1 MTRRRDPDMASLM
14 ATLFD
19 YDGVLADTL
28 TDMLRFAGET
38 CADMGYPR
46 KPTAADLDALE
57 TMSFVDYGLRLGI
70 PADRAQEFAH
80 RTMARFET
88 RAEPPPIFSGMDVV
102 VRGAAARGQV
112 GIVTGSPAQA
122 VLQFLEKHRLN
133 AYVSVL
139 IAVEYMGTRTEKLSA
154 ALAQLGRQPGEACLI
169 GDAVS
174 DVHACREVGVRSIA
188 VAWGHQ
194 SAARLL
200 AARAD
205 AVVSSP
211 QELAELL
218 ERI

>member
-1 MTRRRDPDMASLM
+1 MTRRRGPDIASIL

-28 TDMLRFAGET
+28 ADMLRFAGET

-70 PADRAQEFAH
+70 PADRAQEFAR
-80 RTMARFET
+80 RTMARFEA
-88 RAEPPPIFSGMDVV
+88 RAEPPPIFSGMDIV
-102 VRGAAARGQV
+102 VRKAAARGQV
-112 GIVTGSPAQA
+112 GIVTGSPARA

-133 AYVSVL
+133 ASVNVL
-139 IAVEYMGTRTEKLSA
+139 IAVEHMGTRTEKISA
-154 ALAQLGRQPGEACLI
+154 ALAQLGREPNEACLI

-174 DVHACREVGVRSIA
+174 DVHACSELGVRSIA

-194 SAARLL
+194 SAARL
-200 AARAD
+200 AAAGAD
-205 AVVSSP
+205 SVVGSP
-211 QELAELL
+211 QDLAELL
-218 ERI
+218 DRI

>member
-1 MTRRRDPDMASLM
+1 MTSLL
-14 ATLFD
+14 AILFD

-38 CADMGYPR
+38 CAEMGYPR

-70 PADRAQEFAH
+70 PADRAQEFAR
-80 RTMARFET
+80 RTMARFEA
-88 RAEPPPIFSGMDVV
+88 RAEPPPIFSGMDVI
-102 VRGAAARGQV
+102 VRSAAARAQV
-112 GIVTGSPAQA
+112 GIVTGSPARA
-122 VLQFLEKHRLN
+122 VLQFLEEHQLN
-133 AYVSVL
+133 AYVNVI
-139 IAVEYMGTRTEKLSA
+139 IAVEHKGTRAEKILA
-154 ALAQLGRQPGEACLI
+154 ALAQLGPQPAEACLI

-194 SAARLL
+194 SAARL
-200 AARAD
+200 AAAGAD

-218 ERI
+218 NQI

>member
-1 MTRRRDPDMASLM
+1 MASHL

-38 CADMGYPR
+38 CSEMGYPR
-46 KPTAADLDALE
+46 KPTPADLDVLE

-70 PADRAQEFAH
+70 PADRAQEFAR
-80 RTMARFET
+80 RTMARFEA
-88 RAEPPPIFSGMDVV
+88 RAEPPPLFSGMDVV
-102 VRGAAARGQV
+102 VQGAAARGQV
-112 GIVTGSPAQA
+112 GIVTGSPARA

-133 AYVSVL
+133 EYINVL
-139 IAVEYMGTRTEKLSA
+139 IAVEHTGTRAEKISA
-154 ALAQLGRQPGEACLI
+154 ALALLGRQPGEACLI

-174 DVHACREVGVRSIA
+174 DVHACREAGVRSIG

-194 SAARLL
+194 SAARLA

-205 AVVSSP
+205 AVVNSP

-218 ERI
+218 KRM

>member
-1 MTRRRDPDMASLM
+1 MTSLL

-38 CADMGYPR
+38 CAEMGYPR

-70 PADRAQEFAH
+70 PADRAQEFAR
-80 RTMARFET
+80 RTMARFEA
-88 RAEPPPIFSGMDVV
+88 RAEPPPIFSGMDNV
-102 VRGAAARGQV
+102 VRSAASRAQV
-112 GIVTGSPAQA
+112 GIVTGSPARA
-122 VLQFLEKHRLN
+122 VLHFLEEHQLN
-133 AYVSVL
+133 AHVNVL
-139 IAVEYMGTRTEKLSA
+139 IAAEHKGTRAEKILA
-154 ALAQLGRQPGEACLI
+154 ALAQLGPQPAEACLI

-194 SAARLL
+194 SAARL
-200 AARAD
+200 AAAGAD

-218 ERI
+218 NQI